1 MSPYNK
7 NHKNLVILTVAI
19 YNRFDRYVIRES
31 YSLVVTSVWP
41 QFSLRWW
48 PGKKL
53 CKTAEKSPIYS
64 VIFRLQS
71 TNGLQVWAPQFF
83 VKVEEKAQLIR
94 HFFSS
99 CINLCSSSIQTIYD
113 VDQQSR
119 LCKSIFIAFWSKV
132 YRRE

>member
-7 NHKNLVILTVAI
+7 NDKNLVILTVAI
-19 YNRFDRYVIRES
+19 YNRFDRYVTYKGELFS
-31 YSLVVTSVWP
+31 GCDQSLAPVFTS
-41 QFSLRWW
+41 LMARK
-48 PGKKL
+48 KKL

-119 LCKSIFIAFWSKV
+119 LCKSIFIAF
-132 YRRE
+132 